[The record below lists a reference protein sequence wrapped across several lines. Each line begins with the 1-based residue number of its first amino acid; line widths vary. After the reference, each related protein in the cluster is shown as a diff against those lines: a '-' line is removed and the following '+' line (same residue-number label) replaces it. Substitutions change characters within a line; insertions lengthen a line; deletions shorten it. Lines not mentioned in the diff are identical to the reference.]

1 MIDSINTRSDI
12 MSTKNNVDKD
22 PKFLNENLI
31 YRKKFIR
38 TIYTTV
44 IDIILLI
51 FVWIYVDNFAINIF
65 LTLSFPLV
73 AGGQLIY
80 TYVKWKSFEEP

>member
-1 MIDSINTRSDI
+1 MP
-12 MSTKNNVDKD
+12 TKNNVDKD
-22 PKFLNENLI
+22 PEFLNQNLI

-51 FVWIYVDNFAINIF
+51 FVWIYIDNFAINIF

>member
-1 MIDSINTRSDI
+1 